1 MRIMV
6 MDGQGGGVGRSLLEA
21 LKEHF
26 PEAELIAV
34 GTNATATANMMKSGV
49 TSGATGENAVVYNS
63 KRADVIMGPMGIVM
77 ADAMLGEITP
87 TMATAVASGDAKLV
101 LIPMN
106 KCHATI
112 VGVESRR
119 LGEYIAEAVDEIAK
133 ILMIWQRNYG
143 NFLKR
148 YASLPLTEDARP
160 GRRHWLQDW

>member
-21 LKEHF
+21 LKERF

-49 TSGATGENAVVYNS
+49 ISGATGENAVVYNS

-87 TMATAVASGDAKLV
+87 TMAAVASGDAKLV

-119 LGEYIAEAVDEIAK
+119 LGDYIAEAVDEIAK
-133 ILMIWQRNYG
+133 I
-143 NFLKR
+143 F
-148 YASLPLTEDARP
+148 
-160 GRRHWLQDW
+160 